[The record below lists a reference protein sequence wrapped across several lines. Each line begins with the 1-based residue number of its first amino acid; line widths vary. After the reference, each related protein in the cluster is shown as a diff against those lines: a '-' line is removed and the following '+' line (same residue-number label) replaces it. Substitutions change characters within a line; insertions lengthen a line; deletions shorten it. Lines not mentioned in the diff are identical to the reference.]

1 MSDKLKNILIGI
13 FTLMAIGITIAIILF
28 LQPSIG
34 DGKKTLKVRF
44 SNVAGIN
51 IGTRVSFAGKPIGEV
66 VDIIEVEDARSDI
79 KDSLGRYYF
88 YELKL
93 KVDSSVDVYD
103 TDLVTIQTTGLMGEK
118 SIAIIPKAP
127 KTNEKPNLINDDII
141 YAQAVDYFENTANQL
156 SFVAEKLEKGIN
168 NINFWFENN
177 QSNLTRLVSSLSNIT
192 NSLDNQNAAISLTK
206 TLNGFSENMN
216 LLNSSLNELKNNNT
230 ISKINEVVDNIN
242 VSTANFRNESKNIF
256 TNLNTFF
263 TNLSSQDTT
272 IGKLINSEDMYLKIN
287 AMISKTN
294 TMLNDINHYGV
305 LFQYDKGWQRLRTKR
320 ANIMQTLSSPK
331 QFKEYF
337 ETELDEINMG
347 LYRLSKLI
355 EKAND
360 SKEKHR
366 ILNSEAYKRDF
377 ASLLREIKS
386 LEDNLNLYNQQ
397 FLEDSKND

>member
-13 FTLMAIGITIAIILF
+13 FTLMAIAITIVIILF

-51 IGTRVSFAGKPIGEV
+51 VGTRVSFAGKPIGEV

-88 YELKL
+88 YELIL

-118 SIAIIPKAP
+118 SIGIIPKAP
-127 KTNEKPNLINDDII
+127 KKDERANLINDDII

-168 NINFWFENN
+168 NLNFWFENN
-177 QSNLTRLVSSLSNIT
+177 QKSLSKLVSSLSNIT
-192 NSLDNQNAAISLTK
+192 NSLDNQNVATSLNK
-206 TLNGFSENMN
+206 TLTGFSENMN
-216 LLNSSLNELKNNNT
+216 LLNSSLNEIKNSNT

-242 VSTANFRNESKNIF
+242 VSTTNFRNESKNIF
-256 TNLNTFF
+256 SNLNTLFN
-263 TNLSSQDTT
+263 NLSSSDTT
-272 IGKLINSEDMYLKIN
+272 IGKFINSEDMYLKIN
-287 AMISKTN
+287 ALVSKTN
-294 TMLNDINHYGV
+294 TMLNDINHYGI

-320 ANIMQTLSSPK
+320 ANILQSLSSPR

-347 LYRLSKLI
+347 LSRLSKVI
-355 EKAND
+355 ERASN
-360 SKEKHR
+360 SKEKQK

-397 FLEDSKND
+397 FLEEPKND